1 MTLIAVAVAFLN
13 AAAPTATKREQ
24 DEASNRSGRVVL
36 IIVGMW
42 WFSFSLL
49 TFFRLGAYPGP
60 SLPSI
65 RAYLTLPW
73 TRLFETFRYMIELPN
88 LGRFLIL
95 YFIFSDGYSV
105 IGSVSVSRFFLHA
118 VFMAA
123 LFQCQPAQQRSHS
136 SSQLGVL
143 FALNEIGVPTSYL
156 VLLLVETQALSLVG
170 IALFERLGKWLQN
183 SRGYTPS
190 RSFIVIIAINLAVI
204 GLLPIYAIIGLNDS
218 ISWGLKSTGEIF
230 VFGGFYGLMIGSVQ
244 TFSRS
249 LFSCMIPSGFEC
261 VFFGLYEVTDKGSS
275 WIAPLIAAAVMKA
288 TRETCGWRQ
297 GVLWCVCFL
306 FCFCHFDATFS
317 WKYFR
322 EEFASALCADVGFQ
336 SSMQRHH
343 HIISFSGSAL
353 RFI

>member
-123 LFQCQPAQQRSHS
+123 LFQCQPAQQRLACSLLSTKSACQHRILFSCLLRHRRFHS
-136 SSQLGVL
+136 SELPFLKGSASGFKTV
-143 FALNEIGVPTSYL
+143 AVTPHH
-156 VLLLVETQALSLVG
+156 ALSL
-170 IALFERLGKWLQN
+170 LSSL
-183 SRGYTPS
+183 
-190 RSFIVIIAINLAVI
+190 
-204 GLLPIYAIIGLNDS
+204 S
-218 ISWGLKSTGEIF
+218 I
-230 VFGGFYGLMIGSVQ
+230 
-244 TFSRS
+244 
-249 LFSCMIPSGFEC
+249 
-261 VFFGLYEVTDKGSS
+261 
-275 WIAPLIAAAVMKA
+275 
-288 TRETCGWRQ
+288 
-297 GVLWCVCFL
+297 
-306 FCFCHFDATFS
+306 
-317 WKYFR
+317 
-322 EEFASALCADVGFQ
+322 
-336 SSMQRHH
+336 
-343 HIISFSGSAL
+343 
-353 RFI
+353 